1 VRSEHEED
9 DMTDERFDVAVVGG
23 GVAGLITGRRLAE
36 RGQRFVVLDEHERV
50 GDAWRERYESLRLF
64 SYRRYASPPGAPLP
78 MDRWDCPT
86 GAQLADHL
94 EAVARRESLPVR
106 CGARVERLSRQDDG
120 TFALEITSDA
130 RSVRLSASAVVIATG
145 AHRRPV
151 VPSFADLLD
160 PRIRQLHSLGYRST
174 RDLAP
179 GPVLVVGAGNSGT
192 DIALEAARAGHET
205 VLAGRHPGQTPFEL
219 DSRAGRL
226 ASTAMLFTLRHL
238 TVRTPAGRRMKKRL
252 RDHGLLLIRN
262 KLAHLEAAGIRRT
275 GRVVG
280 VRDGLPVL
288 ADGGVLRPGTV
299 VWATGSRPD
308 LRFLDIDGA
317 LDDDGEPV
325 QTEGVADR
333 VPGLGFVGLD
343 FQYSAASGTIQGMD
357 RDARAV
363 LDALLRPAGRRA
375 HAVAA

>member
-1 VRSEHEED
+1 MSV
-9 DMTDERFDVAVVGG
+9 ERFDVAVVGG
-23 GVAGLITGRRLAE
+23 GVAGLITGRRIAE
-36 RGQRFVVLDEHERV
+36 RGLRSVILDEHERV

-78 MDRWDCPT
+78 MARWDCPT
-86 GAQLADHL
+86 GVQLADHL
-94 EAVARRESLPVR
+94 EAMVRREALPVR
-106 CGARVERLSRQDDG
+106 CGVRVDRLSRRADG
-120 TFALEITSDA
+120 TFVLETTSA
-130 RSVRLSASAVVIATG
+130 GAASRVLADAVVVATG

-151 VPSFADLLD
+151 VPPFADLLD
-160 PRIRQLHSLGYRST
+160 PGIPQLHSLGYRSAAG
-174 RDLAP
+174 LAP

-192 DIALEAARAGHET
+192 DIALDAARAGHET

-219 DSRAGRL
+219 DSPRGRL
-226 ASTAMLFTLRHL
+226 ASTAMLFALRHL
-238 TVRTPAGRRMKKRL
+238 TVRTPMGRRMKERL

-262 KLAHLEAAGIRRT
+262 KLAHLDAAGVRRL

-280 VRDGLPVL
+280 ARNGLPVV
-288 ADGGVLRPGTV
+288 AGGDVLRPGTI

-308 LRFLDIDGA
+308 LRFLDVEGA

-325 QTEGVADR
+325 QTEGIADR

-363 LDALLRPAGRRA
+363 LRALLAPARRRS
-375 HAVAA
+375 HTVAA

>member
-1 VRSEHEED
+1 MGE
-9 DMTDERFDVAVVGG
+9 ERFDVAVVGG

-36 RGQRFVVLDEHERV
+36 RGRRFVILDEHERV
-50 GDAWRERYESLRLF
+50 GDAWRERYASLRLF
-64 SYRRYASPPGAPLP
+64 SYRRYASLPGAPLP
-78 MDRWDCPT
+78 MGRWDCPT
-86 GAQLADHL
+86 GTQLADHL

-106 CGARVERLSRQDDG
+106 CGVHVERVGRLDDG
-120 TFALEITSDA
+120 SFVLETTSGA
-130 RSVRLSASAVVIATG
+130 GFGRLSADATVVAAG

-151 VPSFADLLD
+151 VPSFADLLE
-160 PRIRQLHSLGYRST
+160 PSIRQLHSLGYRGAG
-174 RDLAP
+174 DLAP

-205 VLAGRHPGQTPFEL
+205 MLAGRHPGQTPFEL
-219 DSRAGRL
+219 DSRAGHL
-226 ASTAMLFTLRHL
+226 ASMAMLFALRHL
-238 TVRTPAGRRMKKRL
+238 TVRTPPGRRMKARL
-252 RDHGLLLIRN
+252 RDHGLVLIRN
-262 KLAHLEAAGIRRT
+262 KLAHLDVAGVRRT

-280 VRDGLPVL
+280 VRNGLPAL
-288 ADGGVLRPGTV
+288 DGGDVVRPATV

-308 LRFLDIDGA
+308 LRFLDIEGA

-363 LDALLRPAGRRA
+363 LDALLHPARRPE